1 MSAAHK
7 ELEVELHGAFARGE
21 FDRLGRFA
29 HWCAAECAA
38 PSMPANWRAAL
49 DLAGERDR
57 LAPADFNVRAEALRS
72 ELPVAA
78 TVIGLRQGD
87 PGAMRL
93 LTIAAAISAGP
104 LTAAL
109 QASRSQRQ
117 HERLVAERRL
127 GQEPDA
133 GPMVVALHRPA
144 VINDEGAPPS
154 VAEARCAE
162 RQLDAWRR
170 RIT

>member
-1 MSAAHK
+1 LSAAHK

-29 HWCAAECAA
+29 HWCANQCAA
-38 PSMPANWRAAL
+38 PSLPASWRAAL
-49 DLAGERDR
+49 ELADQRER
-57 LAPADFNVRAEALRS
+57 LAPGDFCARAEALIGG
-72 ELPVAA
+72 LPLAA
-78 TVIGLRQGD
+78 TAIGLRHGD

-104 LTAAL
+104 LNAAL
-109 QASRSQRQ
+109 QASRNQRQ
-117 HERLVAERRL
+117 YERLVTDRQM
-127 GQEPDA
+127 GQESVSEPV
-133 GPMVVALHRPA
+133 VVALHRPA
-144 VINDEGAPPS
+144 MINHEGAPPS
-154 VAEARCAE
+154 VAEARGAA